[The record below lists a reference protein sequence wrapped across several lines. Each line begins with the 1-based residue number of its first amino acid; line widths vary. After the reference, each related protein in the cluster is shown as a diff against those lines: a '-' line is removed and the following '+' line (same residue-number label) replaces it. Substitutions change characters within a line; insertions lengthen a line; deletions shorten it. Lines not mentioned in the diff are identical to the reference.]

1 MKTRTFAA
9 LRSRKVEPQVPV
21 DLSAELSAHSEPEPG
36 SRPDLSVPVQD
47 RWQVREQPQ
56 DRWQVSPVQQ
66 DRWQVQ
72 RDLLAHPRLIR
83 LRRQD
88 LAVAEASRLEG

>member
-56 DRWQVSPVQQ
+56 VRQVQGRDRSQA
-66 DRWQVQ
+66 Q

-83 LRRQD
+83 LRHQE
-88 LAVAEASRLEG
+88 LAVAEAYRLEG